1 MYALSTRITGL
12 RTEML
17 KAYTN
22 IYLKMTWHIKSLV
35 DILSDFSILNEMNK
49 IYSFYNLS
57 IDKIVIIFMG
67 RW

>member
-1 MYALSTRITGL
+1 
-12 RTEML
+12 ML